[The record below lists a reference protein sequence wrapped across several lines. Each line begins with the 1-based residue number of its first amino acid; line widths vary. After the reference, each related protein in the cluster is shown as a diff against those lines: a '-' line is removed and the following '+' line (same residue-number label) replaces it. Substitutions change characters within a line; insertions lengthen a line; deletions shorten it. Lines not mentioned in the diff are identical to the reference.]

1 MNSSWKVIGA
11 FIGVFIAGAVFG
23 GFFTLRTTGKRG
35 ANEFG
40 VSRFFGVG
48 APVASRLPPLAPTDS
63 SSTQLSAAA
72 EQYLKSRPVAPVA
85 GSAGVSLPLNQ
96 PNQVPP
102 IQTSASRV
110 APALMNQISK
120 RISPTLEQ
128 REKIRP
134 IVSRASEDT
143 QRMQREYLQ
152 DTARVSERMYEDVAA
167 LLTADQRVHLEKMRH
182 EMRERVRKEREKRG
196 DLPLKPGASAR
207 QNGAGQPGSPPK
219 APANP

>member
-48 APVASRLPPLAPTDS
+48 APVASRLPPLTP
-63 SSTQLSAAA
+63 
-72 EQYLKSRPVAPVA
+72 PVAPVA
-85 GSAGVSLPLNQ
+85 GSAGVSLPLSQ

-102 IQTSASRV
+102 IQTSTSRV

-120 RISPTLEQ
+120 RVSPSLEQ

-143 QRMQREYLQ
+143 QRMQGEYLQ

-196 DLPLKPGASAR
+196 DLPPKPGANAR
-207 QNGAGQPGSPPK
+207 QNGAGQSGSSPK